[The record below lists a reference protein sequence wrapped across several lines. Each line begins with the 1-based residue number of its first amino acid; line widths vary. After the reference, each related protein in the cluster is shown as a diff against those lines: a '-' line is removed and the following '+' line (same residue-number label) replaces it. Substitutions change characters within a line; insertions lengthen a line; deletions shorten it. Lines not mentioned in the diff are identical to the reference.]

1 MKKNNL
7 KKEIIGNDK
16 EQTLKNLK
24 KLTKAMI
31 ALDIF
36 GILILGFQIYIKDIS
51 YASHIIVLICNIFV
65 FVTYK
70 IYKDR

>member
-1 MKKNNL
+1 MKKENL
-7 KKEIIGNDK
+7 KNERKKDDK
-16 EQTLKNLK
+16 ELTLKNLK

-36 GILILGFQIYIKDIS
+36 GVLILGFQIYIKDIS
-51 YASHIIVLICNIFV
+51 YVSHIIVLICNIFV
-65 FVTYK
+65 FAAYK